1 MTIKLDRESGASTR
15 SRHVIDN
22 PFLADVVA
30 GLSAKP
36 RYLPCKYFYDDRG
49 SQLFAQICETAEYYP
64 TRTEV
69 GILRASA
76 AEIAALIGPAGHLVE
91 LGSGPST
98 KVRILL
104 DALAQLETYV
114 PVDISGDY
122 LARTARTV
130 AQDYNH
136 VRVAPLCADFTR
148 EFTLPRLRGGG
159 RIVGFFPGSTIGNF
173 SPEQGRALLRRFG
186 RALGSGSSLLMGV
199 DLKKDPAILHAAY
212 NDAAGITAAFNLN
225 ILKRINRELSA
236 DFDLASFA
244 HRAVYNAEKGRIEMF
259 LDSTRTQTA
268 HIGGRAFT
276 FDARE
281 AINTEVSYK
290 YGVDEFKQLAAG
302 AGYACRA
309 AWTDAN
315 RYFGVFYLTFDN

>member
-1 MTIKLDRESGASTR
+1 MTSKVDLDKGASARTH
-15 SRHVIDN
+15 HVLDGA
-22 PFLADVVA
+22 FLADVVA

-36 RYLPCKYFYDDRG
+36 RYLPSKYFYDDRG
-49 SQLFAQICETAEYYP
+49 SQLFAQICETPEYYP

-69 GILRASA
+69 GILSASA
-76 AEIAALIGPAGHLVE
+76 PEIAALIGPAAHLVE

-104 DALAQLETYV
+104 DAFERLETYI

-136 VRVAPLCADFTR
+136 VRVAPLCADFTH
-148 EFTLPRLRGGG
+148 EFTLPRLPRGG

-173 SPEQGRALLRRFG
+173 SPEQAKALLRRFA

-225 ILKRINRELSA
+225 ILKRINREISA
-236 DFDLASFA
+236 DFDLTSFV

-259 LDSTRTQTA
+259 LESTKVQA
-268 HIGGRAFT
+268 VHIAGRHFT
-276 FDARE
+276 FDAGE

-290 YGVDEFKQLAAG
+290 YGLDEFKELAAG

-309 AWTDAN
+309 VWTDAN
-315 RYFGVFYLTFDN
+315 RYFGVFYLTLDN